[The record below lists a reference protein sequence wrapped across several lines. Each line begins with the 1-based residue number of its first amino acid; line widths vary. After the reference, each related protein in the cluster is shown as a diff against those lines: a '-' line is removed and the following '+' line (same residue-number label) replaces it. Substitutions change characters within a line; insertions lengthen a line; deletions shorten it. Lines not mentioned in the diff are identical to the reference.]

1 MRIELTPV
9 QYPVLSFLGKDV
21 LEEARECLRL
31 QFPEESRTILDQFI
45 FYDGVIKGS
54 NIPGNILLSRVS
66 GIQLAYPSQL
76 EHAVRI
82 SPDYFKETYE
92 DTAFMLRED
101 GDPNSS
107 KNLIAR
113 DLYRQLKKRGIKPT
127 PENPA
132 RISLAGTIL
141 RLDRSMHLGIGY
153 DITEETDVVQDSRF
167 SYLNNERRFKITDE
181 QGVPIFDSEGTRVF
195 CTKQGGLSRFYF
207 GRVLILDSNWKLDRC
222 LSDSNAD
229 GRVAVVEN
237 FSSGNLDEYLARLS
251 EEKDRQIAEVDN
263 RYEQAMAIMRG

>member
-9 QYPVLSFLGKDV
+9 QYPVLSFLGKDIWEACREE
-21 LEEARECLRL
+21 LES
-31 QFPEESRTILDQFI
+31 FPEESRTILDQFI

-141 RLDRSMHLGIGY
+141 RSDRSMHLGIGY

-195 CTKQGGLSRFYF
+195 YTGQGGLAGIFL
-207 GRVLILDSNWKLDRC
+207 GRGLDLDSDWDWDWDLAV
-222 LSDSNAD
+222 SNAH

-237 FSSGNLDEYLARLS
+237 FLSG
-251 EEKDRQIAEVDN
+251 K
-263 RYEQAMAIMRG
+263 

>member
-9 QYPVLSFLGKDV
+9 QYPVLSFLGKDIWEACREE
-21 LEEARECLRL
+21 LES
-31 QFPEESRTILDQFI
+31 FPEESRTILDQFI

-82 SPDYFKETYE
+82 SPDYFKGTYE
-92 DTAFMLRED
+92 DTAFML
-101 GDPNSS
+101 
-107 KNLIAR
+107 
-113 DLYRQLKKRGIKPT
+113 
-127 PENPA
+127 
-132 RISLAGTIL
+132 
-141 RLDRSMHLGIGY
+141 
-153 DITEETDVVQDSRF
+153 ETDVVQDSRF

>member
-31 QFPEESRTILDQFI
+31 QFPEESRTILDKFI

-107 KNLIAR
+107 RNLIAR

-141 RLDRSMHLGIGY
+141 RSDRSMHLGIGY